1 MIFKHYSE
9 NSNFNIENYPNEE
22 KEIKRWDKLYQLDK
36 KQRKNL
42 QIKEQKKQ
50 EEKYKK
56 EKKECT
62 FKPIINNN
70 PEYINKNFYSNNLD
84 SNYDKILNF
93 FSRQKFWNKRK
104 TEKLNNLTNLEE
116 KKELN
121 ECKFTPKIVKIYINF
136 YRIVQ
141 NIYIIIIIIIVHKI

>member
-1 MIFKHYSE
+1 MIYKHNSE
-9 NSNFNIENYPNEE
+9 NSIFNIENNPNQE
-22 KEIKRWDKLYQLDK
+22 KEIKIWDKLYELDK

-42 QIKEQKKQ
+42 KIKEQIKQ

-70 PEYINKNFYSNNLD
+70 PEYMNKNFYSNNED

-93 FSRQKFWNKRK
+93 FSRQQFWNKRK
-104 TEKLNNLTNLEE
+104 KEKLNNLTNLEE

-121 ECKFTPKIVKIYINF
+121 ECKFTPKIVKI
-136 YRIVQ
+136 
-141 NIYIIIIIIIVHKI
+141 KILIFIE

>member
-9 NSNFNIENYPNEE
+9 NSNFNIENYPNQE

-93 FSRQKFWNKRK
+93 FQDKNFGIK
-104 TEKLNNLTNLEE
+104 EKLRN
-116 KKELN
+116 
-121 ECKFTPKIVKIYINF
+121 
-136 YRIVQ
+136 
-141 NIYIIIIIIIVHKI
+141 

>member
-1 MIFKHYSE
+1 MIYKHYSE
-9 NSNFNIENYPNEE
+9 NSIFNIENNPNQI

-36 KQRKNL
+36 KQRNNL

-50 EEKYKK
+50 EEKNKK

-104 TEKLNNLTNLEE
+104 NEKLNNLTNLEE

-121 ECKFTPKIVKIYINF
+121 ECKFTPKIVKI
-136 YRIVQ
+136 
-141 NIYIIIIIIIVHKI
+141 KILIFIE